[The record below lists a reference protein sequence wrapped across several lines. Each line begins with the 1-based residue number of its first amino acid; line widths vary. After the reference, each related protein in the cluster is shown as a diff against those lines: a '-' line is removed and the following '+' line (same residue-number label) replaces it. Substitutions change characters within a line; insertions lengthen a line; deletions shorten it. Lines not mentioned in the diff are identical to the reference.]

1 MPSLPQQ
8 HLPNHR
14 PQSQSTVPRWM
25 PNTGSRP
32 YLLGTPV
39 YRTPKVAEAGFTSLP
54 HETEDSRITG
64 GTRSLTRRLLA
75 LNVEGSLSARKVGGM
90 SSVSTTAGAKTA

>member
-1 MPSLPQQ
+1 MASLPQQ
-8 HLPNHR
+8 HLRNNR
-14 PQSQSTVPRWM
+14 PQSTIPRWL
-25 PNTGSRP
+25 PNTGARP
-32 YLLGTPV
+32 YLVGTPV
-39 YRTPKVAEAGFTSLP
+39 YRSPKVAQASFISLP

-90 SSVSTTAGAKTA
+90 STVRTTAGAKTA